1 MSLSNYFA
9 KSKLKVNQ
17 LEKLVDTTRIA
28 KKQKKKTK
36 KQYSMKVP
44 PGYKI

>member
-28 KKQKKKTK
+28 KKQKKTK

-44 PGYKI
+44 PDYKI